1 MSGPR
6 SLAVELYGQ
15 RLGVIAGDDRRF
27 DFTPERDA
35 IQRFGLGSTILS
47 ESVPLNAV
55 TQRTGWQRRQ
65 NFFAELLPEGDL
77 LDLLASEAGLRTWEH
92 LSLLAAFGRDVA
104 GAVQLWDLDDP
115 GEPRTPRLRP
125 LDDAGVADVLRERRA
140 MPLGN
145 VRDGG
150 KSSLVGVQP
159 KVVLARIDGAWNGVE
174 DGYPSTHILK
184 PVPEGHPTTIYD
196 EEYGSRLARALGL
209 LDYDVVLDD
218 FAGESALVIER
229 YDRDPELPDGR
240 LHQED
245 MNQALGARGNEKYQ
259 RFGGKVTLR
268 RIARIFSS
276 RRDIDSLVRLARLV
290 TLSVAAGNLDLHA
303 KNISMIHR
311 LDGRVSLAPAYDI
324 VPQAHESND
333 GEMALAIN
341 ERYDHAALTAG
352 DVISEIDSWG
362 LGAEAEAVVGE
373 ALETIAATAHDEE
386 PDGRAHPGVADDV
399 SQFTCNLLEGRPAG
413 RPVSARSG
421 IS

>member
-1 MSGPR
+1 MSDLR
-6 SLAVELYGQ
+6 RLVVELYGQ
-15 RLGVIAGDDRRF
+15 RLGVLVGDDRRF
-27 DFTPERDA
+27 DFEAERGA
-35 IQRFGLGSTILS
+35 IHRFGLGSTILS

-55 TQRTGWQRRQ
+55 TQRTGLQRRM
-65 NFFAELLPEGDL
+65 NFFVELLPEGDL
-77 LDLLASEAGLRTWEH
+77 LDLLAAKAGLRTWEH

-125 LDDAGVADVLRERRA
+125 LDDSGVAEVLRERRE

-159 KVVLARIDGAWNGVE
+159 KVVLAHIAGGWNGVE
-174 DGYPSTHILK
+174 DGFPSTHILK

-209 LDYDVVLDD
+209 LDYDVALAD

-229 YDRDPELPDGR
+229 YDRDPHLPDGR

-290 TLSVAAGNLDLHA
+290 TLSVAIGNLDLHA

-311 LDGRVSLAPAYDI
+311 LDGRASLAPAYDV

-341 ERYDHAALTAG
+341 ERYAHAALTAD
-352 DVISEIDSWG
+352 DVIAEIGSWG
-362 LGAEAEAVVGE
+362 LGAEAKAVVGE
-373 ALETIAATAHDEE
+373 ALETIAAAVDDEN
-386 PDGRAHPGVADDV
+386 PDDRAYPGVADDV
-399 SQFTCNLLEGRPAG
+399 AGFTRNLLDGRPAG
-413 RPVSARSG
+413 RPVSTSP
-421 IS
+421 